1 MVLVKEDNL
10 PRMSWRKG
18 QIINAIRGIDKL
30 IRGAEIKV
38 RQRNSDKILSL
49 KRPLKYLVPFE
60 IMDAD
65 KRVTENND
73 VIVDILS
80 VEIPPPRQIRQT
92 AAMNAD
98 LLRRLNDI
106 DGDISS
112 MYKSRYWTTFFRHFL
127 DF

>member
-1 MVLVKEDNL
+1 M
-10 PRMSWRKG
+10 PRISWKKG
-18 QIINAIRGIDKL
+18 RIINIIRGVDKL

-38 RQRNSDKILSL
+38 RQRNSDKILTL
-49 KRPLKYLVPFE
+49 KRPLKYLVQFE

-73 VIVDILS
+73 VIVDIS
-80 VEIPPPRQIRQT
+80 PVEMSPQRRIRRT

-106 DGDISS
+106 DGDID
-112 MYKSRYWTTFFRHFL
+112 K
-127 DF
+127 